1 MSDNRDSRAIRWYDH
16 HGRDAATQYETVDP
30 AQLYAGID
38 AFLRKEP
45 GLILDVGAGSGRD
58 AAWLAARGHRVIAVE
73 PSRTMREYAAQ
84 YHQHPHIE
92 WVNDELPAL
101 AQIYRRNYVF
111 DCVFV
116 NAVWMF
122 IPPRERARAFRKLVD
137 LLKPGGVLLITV
149 QLAGADDE
157 RGKYAVDAGEIPQ
170 LASAHGL
177 LVERDAQAGDQLGRA
192 LVWQQL
198 VLRVPDDGTGAL
210 PLLRHLILNDR
221 KSATYKLGLLR
232 TMVRI
237 ADSAPG
243 MAQQSGD
250 DGQVVLPFGL
260 FGLYW
265 VRLYQPLTLANL
277 PQSATNAQGAEGL
290 GFGSA
295 AYRQLP
301 ANIAMDLRIG
311 MQFFADTATMVRA
324 AVKDACD
331 LIQKMPA
338 HYITF
343 DDGRQVFQIDRTN
356 AVRMRGDLTIDEA
369 FLWSFG
375 TLTMPRHIWL
385 SMMRFSAWIEPAL
398 IWEWQK
404 LMHNYAQSQGRS
416 LDTQTLS
423 RAMEWTDPQRVVAR
437 ARAQVTRLHS
447 HNQPVFCVW
456 SGKRLSPE
464 QLDVDHILPWAAWP
478 CADLWNLV
486 PAARDIN
493 QHQKRDRLI
502 SATLLDR
509 VSERLYDWWTR
520 AYLLDENTLTPQIF
534 YVEAKT
540 SLAVHDHTITALV
553 HGLHQRRLT
562 LRQDQ
567 QISEWQGPR

>member
-1 MSDNRDSRAIRWYDH
+1 MSDTPDSRAIRWYDQ
-16 HGRDAATQYETVDP
+16 HGQQTAAHYDRLDP
-30 AQLYAGID
+30 AQLYAGITP
-38 AFLRKEP
+38 FLPKEP

-58 AAWLAARGHRVIAVE
+58 AAWLAGLGHRVIAVE
-73 PSRTMREYAAQ
+73 PSRTMREYAAH
-84 YHQHPHIE
+84 YHQHSHIE

-137 LLKPGGVLLITV
+137 LLKPGGVLLISV
-149 QLAGADDE
+149 QLGVADDE
-157 RGKYAVDAGEIPQ
+157 RGKYAVDGAELSQ
-170 LASAHGL
+170 LAIAHGL
-177 LVERDAQAGDQLGRA
+177 LIERDVQDVDQLGRA
-192 LVWQQL
+192 IAWQQL
-198 VLRVPDDGTGAL
+198 VVRVPDDGTGAL

-243 MAQQSGD
+243 MAQLNGD

-265 VRLYQPLTLANL
+265 VRLYQPLTHANI
-277 PQSATNAQGAEGL
+277 PQSAINTQGADGL
-290 GFGSA
+290 GFGTA

-311 MQFFADTATMVRA
+311 MRFSADTATSVRA

-343 DDGRQVFQIDRTN
+343 DDGRQVFHIDRSA

-404 LMHNYAQSQGRS
+404 LSNSYAQSQGR
-416 LDTQTLS
+416 TIAPQILS
-423 RAMEWTDPQRVVAR
+423 QAMEWTDPQRVVAR
-437 ARAQVTRLHS
+437 ARAHIGRLHAQ
-447 HNQPVFCVW
+447 NQPLYCVW
-456 SGKRLSPE
+456 SGKRLDPA
-464 QLDVDHILPWAAWP
+464 QIDVDHILPWAAWP

-509 VSERLYDWWTR
+509 ASERLYDWWTR

-540 SLAVHDHTITALV
+540 SLAVHDHTIAALV

>member
-1 MSDNRDSRAIRWYDH
+1 
-16 HGRDAATQYETVDP
+16 
-30 AQLYAGID
+30 
-38 AFLRKEP
+38 
-45 GLILDVGAGSGRD
+45 
-58 AAWLAARGHRVIAVE
+58 
-73 PSRTMREYAAQ
+73 
-84 YHQHPHIE
+84 
-92 WVNDELPAL
+92 
-101 AQIYRRNYVF
+101 
-111 DCVFV
+111 
-116 NAVWMF
+116 
-122 IPPRERARAFRKLVD
+122 
-137 LLKPGGVLLITV
+137 LLISV
-149 QLAGADDE
+149 QLGVADDE
-157 RGKYAVDAGEIPQ
+157 RGKYAVDGAELSQ
-170 LASAHGL
+170 LAIAHGL
-177 LVERDAQAGDQLGRA
+177 LIERDVQDVDQLGRA
-192 LVWQQL
+192 IAWQQL
-198 VLRVPDDGTGAL
+198 VVRVPDDGTGAL

-243 MAQQSGD
+243 MAQLNGD

-265 VRLYQPLTLANL
+265 VRLYQPLTHANI
-277 PQSATNAQGAEGL
+277 PQSAINTQGADGL
-290 GFGSA
+290 GFGTA

-311 MQFFADTATMVRA
+311 MRFSADTATSVRA

-343 DDGRQVFQIDRTN
+343 DDGRQVFQIDRSA

-404 LMHNYAQSQGRS
+404 LSNSYAQSQGR
-416 LDTQTLS
+416 TITPQILS
-423 RAMEWTDPQRVVAR
+423 QAMEWTDPQRVVAR
-437 ARAQVTRLHS
+437 ARAHIGRLHAQ
-447 HNQPVFCVW
+447 NQPLYCVW
-456 SGKRLSPE
+456 SGKRLDPA
-464 QLDVDHILPWAAWP
+464 QIDVDHILPWAAWP

-509 VSERLYDWWTR
+509 ASERLYDWWTR

-540 SLAVHDHTITALV
+540 SLAVHDHTIAALV

-567 QISEWQGPR
+567 QISEWQGPKP